1 MMGASYLCEYIKLRQ
16 YFINLAQHQN
26 SDRPLPSERAL
37 AEMFGVARK
46 TVRRALEDMVHDRYL
61 IKQPRRGYFVNP
73 LSFREDERKLKTIGL
88 LHRSGMHALYNN
100 EDTWFME
107 TFFREIRKYN
117 ASAQL
122 VMTSNQEEI
131 YNDIVNSHVDG
142 LVWIGIPE
150 RRRQTFERV
159 AMGNEVPIVGY
170 FDFCPP
176 ECGDYIYMDHFH
188 EGYQKTACL
197 LERGCRNILFVDAPV
212 PRSRDGYLAA
222 LKEAGI
228 PAKQELLA
236 TPDSCREQLAELLKR
251 DAADGA
257 VVCFNQADQVREV
270 VLRHGLRIPHD
281 FQLITGC
288 TQYDW
293 NPTMAVKPF
302 DTIISRMLEQ
312 LWNRMQGI
320 SSELHEE
327 SLHWNIIQGTSTKNK
342 EKNG

>member
-1 MMGASYLCEYIKLRQ
+1 
-16 YFINLAQHQN
+16 
-26 SDRPLPSERAL
+26 
-37 AEMFGVARK
+37 
-46 TVRRALEDMVHDRYL
+46 
-61 IKQPRRGYFVNP
+61 
-73 LSFREDERKLKTIGL
+73 
-88 LHRSGMHALYNN
+88 
-100 EDTWFME
+100 
-107 TFFREIRKYN
+107 
-117 ASAQL
+117 
-122 VMTSNQEEI
+122 MTSNQEEI

-159 AMGNEVPIVGY
+159 AMGNELPIVGY
-170 FDFCPP
+170 FDFRPP

-197 LERGCRNILFVDAPV
+197 LEQGCRNILFVDAPM

-236 TPDSCREQLAELLKR
+236 TPDSCGEQLAELLKR

-270 VLRHGLRIPHD
+270 VLRHGLRIPRD

-302 DTIISRMLEQ
+302 GTIISRMLEQ

-320 SSELHEE
+320 PSELHEE

>member
-1 MMGASYLCEYIKLRQ
+1 MGASYLCEYIKLRQ

-26 SDRPLPSERAL
+26 SDRPLPSERTL
-37 AEMFGVARK
+37 AETFGVARK

-100 EDTWFME
+100 EDIWFME
-107 TFFREIRKYN
+107 AFFREIRQYG

-142 LVWIGIPE
+142 LIWVGTPE
-150 RRRQTFERV
+150 RRRQAFERV
-159 AMGNEVPIVGY
+159 AAEGRLPIIGY
-170 FDFCPP
+170 FDSRPP
-176 ECGDYIYMDHFH
+176 ECGDYIYMDHFY
-188 EGYQKTACL
+188 EGYQKTVWL
-197 LERGCRNILFVDAPV
+197 LERGCRNILFVDAPM

-222 LKEAGI
+222 LKDAGL
-228 PAKQELLA
+228 PEKPELFA
-236 TPDSCREQLAELLKR
+236 SPDNCQDQLAELLKR
-251 DAADGA
+251 NAADGA
-257 VVCFNQADQVREV
+257 VVCFNQADRVRDA
-270 VLRHGLRIPHD
+270 VLRHGLQIPRD
-281 FQLITGC
+281 FQLVTGC

-302 DTIISRMLEQ
+302 GTIIARMLKQ

-320 SSELHEE
+320 PSELHEE
-327 SLHWNIIQGTSTKNK
+327 SLRWNIIQGTSTKNK
-342 EKNG
+342 ERNG